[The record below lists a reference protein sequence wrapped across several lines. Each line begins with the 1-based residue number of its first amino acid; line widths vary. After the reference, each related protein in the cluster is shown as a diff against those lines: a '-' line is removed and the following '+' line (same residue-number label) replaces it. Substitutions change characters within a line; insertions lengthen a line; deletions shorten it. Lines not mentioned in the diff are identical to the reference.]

1 MFVHY
6 YMVENYRKVPILL
19 NLQKIIEGGGSNE
32 VNIAFLKQYLC
43 LDLWLVAYWIHHC
56 FVNKFFSLC
65 AL

>member
-32 VNIAFLKQYLC
+32 VNTVFLLLGC
-43 LDLWLVAYWIHHC
+43 SCIELELL
-56 FVNKFFSLC
+56 F
-65 AL
+65 